1 MPDFPKTIYVAEGA
15 DINGEGLVF
24 EAFSNLKDVHFYDS
38 DLVAIYT
45 LKEVKKKVTNVTLE
59 EI

>member
-1 MPDFPKTIYVAEGA
+1 MDFPKTIYVGEEKGSGA
-15 DINGEGLVF
+15 LTMHNTLG
-24 EAFSNLKDVHFYDS
+24 DVILCKHCEETI
-38 DLVAIYT
+38 AIYT